1 MSYPKNMYSTA
12 INLLLP
18 PVNMKVPLV
27 AEVMG
32 IPYSTVSKWKRDALS
47 AQGAKKRQGKSTT
60 TCVRRKSSHRFKMK
74 PSDSASK
81 STRTRTRSV
90 HKLGETPIRSE
101 AHGISELLAE
111 DY

>member
-1 MSYPKNMYSTA
+1 M
-12 INLLLP
+12 NLLLP

-27 AEVMG
+27 AEVLG
-32 IPYSTVSKWKRDALS
+32 IPYPTLSKWKRDALS

-60 TCVRRKSSHRFKMK
+60 TSVRWKNSHRFKMK

-101 AHGISELLAE
+101 AHGISESLAE

>member
-1 MSYPKNMYSTA
+1 MSYPNNMYSIA
-12 INLLLP
+12 MNLLLP
-18 PVNMKVPLV
+18 PVNMKVPHV

-32 IPYSTVSKWKRDALS
+32 ISYPTLSKWKIDALS

-60 TCVRRKSSHRFKMK
+60 TCVRLKVAQRIKRD

-81 STRTRTRSV
+81 STRKRTRTV

-101 AHGISELLAE
+101 AHGIS
-111 DY
+111 